1 MIRPPEAS
9 EYLPYYHK
17 YISMVKGD
25 DLIPALETQIGD
37 TVPTLRGI
45 GEDKSLHRYAPGKWS
60 IKEVLGHLTDA
71 ERIFAYR
78 AMRFARKDQQAL
90 PGFEQDDYVAAA
102 GSDARPWS
110 ELIAEFEHVR
120 RASVLLFRG
129 FSPEAAMRSGTASNA
144 SVSVRALGY
153 IIAGHELH
161 HMAILRERYL

>member
-17 YISMVKGD
+17 YISLVQGS
-25 DLIPALETQIGD
+25 DLIPVLESQIAD
-37 TVPTLRGI
+37 TLPRLRGI
-45 GEDKSLHRYAPGKWS
+45 SEQKSLHRYAPEKWS

-78 AMRFARKDQQAL
+78 ALRFGRRDQNPL

-110 ELIAEFEHVR
+110 EIIDEFEHVR
-120 RASVLLFRG
+120 RATILLFRG
-129 FSPEAAMRSGTASNA
+129 FSGEAAMCTGVASNA

-153 IIAGHELH
+153 MIAGHELH
-161 HMAILRERYL
+161 HMAIIRERYL